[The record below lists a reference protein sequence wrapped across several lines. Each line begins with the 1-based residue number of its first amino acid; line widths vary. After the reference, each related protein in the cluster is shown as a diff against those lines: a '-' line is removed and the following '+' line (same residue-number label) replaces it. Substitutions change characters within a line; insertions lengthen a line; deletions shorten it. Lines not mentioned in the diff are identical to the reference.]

1 MLKSWII
8 AILAES
14 LFGDIKKKH
23 QKIDLSIGRHLSL
36 TVDFQCSFIEMQI
49 LKRMWRN
56 KGHWWIKKALNSYD
70 VTVGGN
76 DKSVRILEIF

>member
-14 LFGDIKKKH
+14 LFGDIKKN
-23 QKIDLSIGRHLSL
+23 QKIDWSIGRHLSL

>member
-14 LFGDIKKKH
+14 LIGDIKKTPK
-23 QKIDLSIGRHLSL
+23 KLINRFGRHLSL
-36 TVDFQCSFIEMQI
+36 TVDFQCGFIEMQI